1 MYGSSDDILEKVRS
15 REVTGVFHSR
25 KALEAAVQDLLVA
38 GYDRG
43 DIDVSASPDEVQRR
57 VNYQSIPPADLADIP
72 IAPRQP
78 FVGEDDVLITDTV
91 VGSVVG
97 CAAALAIVYMVT
109 RNIGPLSVIIL
120 GAVCGFAAG
129 GAAVYW
135 ARRRLRRERA
145 RGLEKLSEAQGL
157 LIWVRVGSPE
167 KEAEAQE
174 ILIRHG
180 GQAVHVHEIDL
191 AKRRCIRCE
200 PTPGWVTNGWGSL
213 KRCCID
219 LEPPA
224 ACPHRLPEHPAAFA
238 LTDVAT
244 KRVPCLR

>member
-1 MYGSSDDILEKVRS
+1 MTSMYGSSDDILEKVRS

-43 DIDVSASPDEVQRR
+43 DIDVSASPDELQRR

-72 IAPRQP
+72 TAPRQP
-78 FVGEDDVLITDTV
+78 FVGEDDVLITDAV

-97 CAAALAIVYMVT
+97 CAVALAIVYYLIT
-109 RNIGPLSVIIL
+109 RNIGPLWVIIL
-120 GAVCGFAAG
+120 AVVCGFTAG
-129 GAAVYW
+129 GTAAYW
-135 ARRRLRRERA
+135 PRRRLRRERA

-157 LIWVRVGSPE
+157 LIWVRVNSPE

-180 GQAVHVHEIDL
+180 GEAVHVHEIDL
-191 AKRRCIRCE
+191 
-200 PTPGWVTNGWGSL
+200 
-213 KRCCID
+213 
-219 LEPPA
+219 
-224 ACPHRLPEHPAAFA
+224 
-238 LTDVAT
+238 T
-244 KRVPCLR
+244 KRTEDLPLHSLRADPWLGDERLGQP

>member
-1 MYGSSDDILEKVRS
+1 MTSMYGSSDDMLEKVRS

-43 DIDVSASPDEVQRR
+43 DIDVSASPDELQRR

-72 IAPRQP
+72 TAPRQP
-78 FVGEDDVLITDTV
+78 FVGEDDVLITDAV
-91 VGSVVG
+91 LGSVVG
-97 CAAALAIVYMVT
+97 CAVALAIVYYLVT
-109 RNIGPLSVIIL
+109 RNIGPLSVVIL
-120 GAVCGFAAG
+120 PAVCGFAAG

-157 LIWVRVGSPE
+157 LIWVRVSSPE

-180 GQAVHVHEIDL
+180 GEAVHVHEIDL
-191 AKRRCIRCE
+191 AKRTE
-200 PTPGWVTNGWGSL
+200 DLPLHSL
-213 KRCCID
+213 RAD
-219 LEPPA
+219 PWLGDE
-224 ACPHRLPEHPAAFA
+224 RLGQP
-238 LTDVAT
+238 
-244 KRVPCLR
+244 